1 MFHPCFASCERF
13 VGSFA
18 MSLSTTSLSTTS
30 YSMASLFMILAFS
43 GVLFAADDDSWV
55 VYQGKRGI
63 GYGKHIVWVSGDEEY
78 RSEEA
83 LPMMARIMAFRYG
96 FKCTVL
102 FAIDPETGV
111 IDPNNQ
117 TNIPGM
123 SALDDADLMVLALRF
138 RELPDSEM
146 KHLVDYVK
154 SGKPVIGLRTSTHA
168 FNYSRAKDSPYATWS
183 FNNGEWKGGFGQQVL
198 GDTWISHHGGHK
210 SQATRGMI
218 NPDHSKHPILNG
230 VKDVFGPT
238 DVYGIRNL
246 PDSAEVLLYG
256 AVLSGMK
263 PTDPPVEGPKNDPM
277 MPVAWVKTYEWDN
290 GNTNRIFNTTMGA
303 SVDLECEDLR
313 RLLVNACLW
322 CLEMADK
329 IPEAANVDYVG
340 EYKPTFYGFTNKG
353 FWKEKNLRPADFKWP
368 KE

>member
-1 MFHPCFASCERF
+1 
-13 VGSFA
+13 
-18 MSLSTTSLSTTS
+18 
-30 YSMASLFMILAFS
+30 
-43 GVLFAADDDSWV
+43 
-55 VYQGKRGI
+55 
-63 GYGKHIVWVSGDEEY
+63 
-78 RSEEA
+78 
-83 LPMMARIMAFRYG
+83 
-96 FKCTVL
+96 
-102 FAIDPETGV
+102 
-111 IDPNNQ
+111 
-117 TNIPGM
+117 
-123 SALDDADLMVLALRF
+123 
-138 RELPDSEM
+138 
-146 KHLVDYVK
+146 
-154 SGKPVIGLRTSTHA
+154 
-168 FNYSRAKDSPYATWS
+168 
-183 FNNGEWKGGFGQQVL
+183 
-198 GDTWISHHGGHK
+198 
-210 SQATRGMI
+210 MI

-322 CLEMADK
+322 CLEMADE